1 MHEVNAR
8 EARSRLS
15 ALLTEAEHGGV
26 ISITRHGREVAR
38 LVPPEGAG
46 GGGFPDLT
54 EFRESIKVKGG
65 PTSGLIARARRR
77 GRY

>member
-15 ALLTEAEHGGV
+15 KLLTEAEHGEV

-38 LVPPEGAG
+38 LVPPEGALG
-46 GGGFPDLT
+46 TGFPDLT
-54 EFRESIKVKGG
+54 EFRKSIKVRGE
-65 PTSGLIARARRR
+65 PTSKLIAQARRR
-77 GRY
+77 ARY